1 MGLQYFLWISCLG
14 LSESEVLDIL
24 NTQYINSE
32 KATLKNCI
40 VQEELEIQSFPWKE
54 TVFLHALLL
63 RQWKLDDLLWNAGI
77 LHTYYLTLAK
87 SYNITSE

>member
-1 MGLQYFLWISCLG
+1 MGLQYFLWISCLR

-40 VQEELEIQSFPWKE
+40 VQEELEI
-54 TVFLHALLL
+54 
-63 RQWKLDDLLWNAGI
+63 
-77 LHTYYLTLAK
+77 
-87 SYNITSE
+87 